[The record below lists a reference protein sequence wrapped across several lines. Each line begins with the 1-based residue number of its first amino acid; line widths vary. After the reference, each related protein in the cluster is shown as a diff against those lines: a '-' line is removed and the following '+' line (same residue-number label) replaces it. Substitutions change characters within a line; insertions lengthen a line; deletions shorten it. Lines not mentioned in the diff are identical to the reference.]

1 MRAFL
6 PPLRNRTGPRLDAA
20 GQPLTPATYS
30 YQFEWQGRRITRRTE
45 HRSKRGAIE
54 QGNTHLAML
63 RAGLVQQ
70 ANELLRRRAA
80 PNEHTLGDVF
90 RAASALYPT
99 PKQQKT
105 LSGYVSAWRCL
116 LRTAG
121 HTGPAEEFPLARITA
136 ELAAVFQAGTRQH
149 ADDTAET
156 ADTDDTDEADPMRPY
171 RTANRYHSLAA
182 ALLSHA
188 NQTALTH
195 PPHALTF
202 PELKG
207 FLDYPLFKGT
217 EKTNWQLPDDALLQ
231 RTLTDLEAKR
241 DTDRNLYIAVWLAL
255 GAGLRKSETARTR
268 AGWLC
273 LQGGRPAITLRMQ
286 TKNGDCS
293 SRVTFTNGAWARLS
307 PILPADPDAHL
318 LTGSMTE
325 RTELVFDRVSEWM
338 RALGW
343 ETQKTYHEFR
353 AIGGCQV
360 AMRDGL
366 LAARDWCRHRS
377 ITTTERSYGRYIRTI
392 IADAPIVLPG
402 ANIIT
407 IPTSPTTPATP
418 EQMQTIGIGECGGE
432 CAVSAR

>member
-6 PPLRNRTGPRLDAA
+6 PPLRNRSGPRLDAA

-30 YQFEWQGRRITRRTE
+30 YQFTWKGQRITRRTE

-54 QGNTHLAML
+54 QGNTHLALL

-121 HTGPAEEFPLARITA
+121 HTGPAESFPLTRINA

-149 ADDTAET
+149 ADDTA
-156 ADTDDTDEADPMRPY
+156 ADHEADPMRPY
-171 RTANRYHSLAA
+171 RTANRYHSLAG
-182 ALLSHA
+182 ALLSHH
-188 NQTALTH
+188 NQTALARE
-195 PPHALTF
+195 PHSLTF
-202 PELKG
+202 PKLAG
-207 FLDYPLFKGT
+207 FLDFPPFKGT
-217 EKTNWQLPDDALLQ
+217 TKTNWQLPDDTLLAT
-231 RTLTDLEAKR
+231 TLADLETKAT
-241 DTDRNLYIAVWLAL
+241 TDRNLYLAVWLAI
-255 GAGLRKSETARTR
+255 GAGLRKSEVAEVR
-268 AGWLC
+268 AGWIRLEA
-273 LQGGRPAITLRMQ
+273 GRPAIELRMQ
-286 TKNGDCS
+286 TKNGD
-293 SRVTFTNGAWARLS
+293 RNARITLTNGAWPKLQ
-307 PILPADPDAHL
+307 PHLPDDPQAHL

-343 ETQKTYHEFR
+343 ETQKTFHEFR
-353 AIGGCQV
+353 ALGGCQV

-366 LAARDWCRHRS
+366 LAARDWCRHS
-377 ITTTERSYGRYIRTI
+377 SYATTEKNYGRYLRTTI
-392 IADAPIVLPG
+392 TDAPIVLPG

-407 IPTSPTTPATP
+407 LPTSPTTPATP

-432 CAVSAR
+432 CSVSAR